1 MDGLKILQKQEA
13 LERLTILQ
21 KQYGLM
27 ETVLKEF
34 KENNTIYYSEYINQN
49 IQGILYWVSNKDEYT
64 EIVEEFE
71 KKNNALVYHI
81 ISTPVIYGGTL
92 LSMLYVS
99 KNQEEWKRDREDLK
113 DGLPLAYCINLADQE
128 MAEVGGIQIKGA
140 NGGICQIA

>member
-1 MDGLKILQKQEA
+1 MEDLKILQKQEA

-99 KNQEEWKRDREDLK
+99 KNQDEWKRDREDLK
-113 DGLPLAYCINLADQE
+113 DGLPLAYCINLADLE

>member
-1 MDGLKILQKQEA
+1 MEDLKILQKQEA

-81 ISTPVIYGGTL
+81 ISTPVI
-92 LSMLYVS
+92 
-99 KNQEEWKRDREDLK
+99 
-113 DGLPLAYCINLADQE
+113 
-128 MAEVGGIQIKGA
+128 
-140 NGGICQIA
+140 

>member
-1 MDGLKILQKQEA
+1 MEDLKILQKQGP

-21 KQYGLM
+21 KQYSLM

-34 KENNTIYYSEYINQN
+34 KEDNTIYYSEHINQN

-81 ISTPVIYGGTL
+81 ISTPVI
-92 LSMLYVS
+92 
-99 KNQEEWKRDREDLK
+99 
-113 DGLPLAYCINLADQE
+113 
-128 MAEVGGIQIKGA
+128 
-140 NGGICQIA
+140 

>member
-1 MDGLKILQKQEA
+1 MEDLKILQKQEA

-34 KENNTIYYSEYINQN
+34 KEDNTIYYSEYINQN

-99 KNQEEWKRDREDLK
+99 KNQDEWKRDREDLK
-113 DGLPLAYCINLADQE
+113 DGLPLAYCINLADPE

>member
-1 MDGLKILQKQEA
+1 MEDLKILQKQEA

-99 KNQEEWKRDREDLK
+99 QHQEEWKRDREDLK

>member
-1 MDGLKILQKQEA
+1 MEDLKILQKQGS

-21 KQYGLM
+21 KQYSLM

-34 KENNTIYYSEYINQN
+34 KENKTIYYSEYINQN

-81 ISTPVIYGGTL
+81 ISTPVI
-92 LSMLYVS
+92 
-99 KNQEEWKRDREDLK
+99 
-113 DGLPLAYCINLADQE
+113 
-128 MAEVGGIQIKGA
+128 
-140 NGGICQIA
+140 

>member
-1 MDGLKILQKQEA
+1 MEDLKILQKQEA

-71 KKNNALVYHI
+71 KKNNTLVYHI

-113 DGLPLAYCINLADQE
+113 DGLPLAYCINLADPE

>member
-1 MDGLKILQKQEA
+1 
-13 LERLTILQ
+13 
-21 KQYGLM
+21 M

-81 ISTPVIYGGTL
+81 ISTPVIQVYNR
-92 LSMLYVS
+92 YVTPKV
-99 KNQEEWKRDREDLK
+99 KNKSRKYQK
-113 DGLPLAYCINLADQE
+113 I
-128 MAEVGGIQIKGA
+128 
-140 NGGICQIA
+140 

>member
-1 MDGLKILQKQEA
+1 MEDLKILQKQEA

-99 KNQEEWKRDREDLK
+99 QYQKEWKRDRADLK
-113 DGLPLAYCINLADQE
+113 DGLPLAYCINLADQY
-128 MAEVGGIQIKGA
+128 Q
-140 NGGICQIA
+140 

>member
-1 MDGLKILQKQEA
+1 MEDLKILQKQEA

-113 DGLPLAYCINLADQE
+113 DGLPLAYCINLADPE

>member
-1 MDGLKILQKQEA
+1 MEDLKILQKQEA

-34 KENNTIYYSEYINQN
+34 KEDNTIYYSEYINQN

-99 KNQEEWKRDREDLK
+99 KNQDEWKRDREDLK
-113 DGLPLAYCINLADQE
+113 DGLPLAYCINLADSE

>member
-1 MDGLKILQKQEA
+1 MEDLKILQKQEA

-99 KNQEEWKRDREDLK
+99 QYQKEWKRDRADLK
-113 DGLPLAYCINLADQE
+113 DGLPLAYCINLTDPE
-128 MAEVGGIQIKGA
+128 MAEIGGIEIKGV

>member
-1 MDGLKILQKQEA
+1 MKDLKTLQKQEA

-34 KENNTIYYSEYINQN
+34 KEDNTIYYSEYINQN

-81 ISTPVIYGGTL
+81 ISTPVIYGGIL

-113 DGLPLAYCINLADQE
+113 NGLPLAYCINLADPE

>member
-1 MDGLKILQKQEA
+1 MEDLKILQKQEA

-27 ETVLKEF
+27 EKELKEY
-34 KENNTIYYSEYINQN
+34 KENNTIYYSEYKNQN

-99 KNQEEWKRDREDLK
+99 QYQKEWKRDRADLK
-113 DGLPLAYCINLADQE
+113 DGLPLAYCINLADPE
-128 MAEVGGIQIKGA
+128 MAEFGGIQIKGA